1 MFLNSILSEFSD
13 YIEVGGNIKVP
24 ILGIRYDSRH
34 VREGDL
40 FFCIEGYAHDGHDH
54 IEAAYKKGAVAVVVK
69 HMPVSAKIPF
79 VKVSDTRRAM
89 AAISN
94 IFFHKPSSRLN
105 LTGITGTNGK
115 TTTSY
120 MLESIYLQ
128 AGIKTGVMGTINY
141 RFQDIEVDAM
151 HTTPESPE
159 LNRFLFEVADAGA
172 ESVIM
177 EVSSHAIALSR
188 IACLKFDTAIFTNI
202 TPEHLD
208 FHNTFE
214 NYRTTKKD
222 FFRNM
227 GVGSKV
233 VVNIDD
239 PSGASIAERT
249 AARVVTYSLS
259 KGDIYPKNV
268 SVTKDGISFTVKTPG
283 GSFAINSGMTGDYNV
298 YNILAAVAAAWA
310 NDIPVKAI
318 QKGLSQMNCVPGRFE
333 KVSDNQDFD
342 VFVDYAHTDDA
353 LQKLLTSANK
363 LKHKRIITVFGC
375 GGDRDKQ
382 KRPRMGKVASE
393 MSDYTVLTSDNPR
406 DENPSKII
414 DGILAGVKGAHNNL
428 HVISDRREAIFHA
441 IGEAKKGDIVIIAG
455 KGHEKTQLENGQYK
469 AFDDIQTAKEAIEKV
484 GG

>member
-1 MFLNSILSEFSD
+1 MFLNSILADFSE
-13 YIEVGGNIKVP
+13 YIEVGGNLKVP
-24 ILGIRYDSRH
+24 VRDIRYDARH
-34 VREGDL
+34 VESGDL
-40 FFCIEGYAHDGHDH
+40 FFCIKGYAHDGHDY
-54 IEAAYKKGAVAVVVK
+54 IQEAYEKGAAAVVVERV
-69 HMPVSAKIPF
+69 PTSLPIPF
-79 VKVSDTRRAM
+79 VRVSNTRRAM

-94 IFFHKPSSRLN
+94 IFFHKPSSRLR

-141 RFQDIEVDAM
+141 RFQDTEVDAV

-159 LNRFLFEVADAGA
+159 LNRFLFGVADAGA

-188 IACLKFDTAIFTNI
+188 IECLKFDTAIFTNV

-208 FHNTFE
+208 FHSTFE
-214 NYRTTKKD
+214 NYRTTKQD

-239 PSGASIAERT
+239 PSGVYIAEQS
-249 AARVVTYSLS
+249 AARVITYGLS
-259 KGDIYPKNV
+259 KADVSPRDV
-268 SVTKDGISFTVKTPG
+268 SVSKNGISCTIKTPD
-283 GSFAINSGMTGDYNV
+283 GSFSINSGMVGSYNL
-298 YNILAAVAAAWA
+298 YNILAAVAAALA

-318 QKGLSQMNCVPGRFE
+318 QKGLSCMKTVPGRFE
-333 KVSDNQDFD
+333 KVSYKQDFD

-353 LQKLLTSANK
+353 LQKLLTSASELEHN
-363 LKHKRIITVFGC
+363 RIITVFGC

-406 DENPSKII
+406 SESPSAII
-414 DGILAGVKGAHNNL
+414 DDILAGVNGVHSKL

-455 KGHEKTQLENGQYK
+455 KGHERTQLENGTYK
-469 AFDDIQTAKEAIEKV
+469 TFDDIQTAKEAMEKV
-484 GG
+484 GS